1 MHINAATNMLFVTQQ
16 DWDRA
21 IRNADRALTILDGLP
36 DSRNAPNAYR
46 DAGVFYRNVGDR
58 LASNNAG
65 GAASAGYWYR
75 KSLDALLRSEK
86 IELAWDAR
94 YRMENANRGK
104 PGLTSLPSKLYR
116 EMGRTCMRLSD
127 TRRALA
133 AFERG
138 RMLESDPD
146 LLEDMAAA
154 YRAAGDPR
162 NAALALVEAL
172 AVDPSRI
179 QLTSKLVDLYG
190 GVDPAGCAVDRRSN
204 PPGLNVECPLVHA
217 DICAASRNVAGTYL
231 RRGQLFE
238 AGAIRRVAVEEL
250 GCAPGLLN

>member
-1 MHINAATNMLFVTQQ
+1 
-16 DWDRA
+16 
-21 IRNADRALTILDGLP
+21 
-36 DSRNAPNAYR
+36 
-46 DAGVFYRNVGDR
+46 
-58 LASNNAG
+58 
-65 GAASAGYWYR
+65 
-75 KSLDALLRSEK
+75 
-86 IELAWDAR
+86 
-94 YRMENANRGK
+94 
-104 PGLTSLPSKLYR
+104 
-116 EMGRTCMRLSD
+116 MRLSD
-127 TRRALA
+127 TPHALA

-190 GVDPAGCAVDRRSN
+190 EVDPAGCAVDRRSN